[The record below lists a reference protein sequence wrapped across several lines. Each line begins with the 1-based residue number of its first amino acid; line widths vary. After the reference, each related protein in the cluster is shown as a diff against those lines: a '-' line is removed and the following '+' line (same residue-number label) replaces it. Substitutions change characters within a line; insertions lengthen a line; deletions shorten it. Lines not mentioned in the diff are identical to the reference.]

1 MVQLRKYRYP
11 DDVQAVWA
19 VTSDPSSCEYDDW
32 NVCSFEQTDSEVRS
46 LSCKPALVYGQWH
59 EVAVCTDDGS
69 VVGFGS
75 YLLSGSK
82 ARAEIGLHLCS
93 QYRGKGLAV
102 DAIRELSEW
111 MIRSGASAVNAVVSK
126 RNARA
131 MRAFVSAGFS
141 TLECSYQHHGDEITL
156 QWAPIASGR

>member
-1 MVQLRKYRYP
+1 MVHLRKYRYP

-32 NVCSFEQTDSEVRS
+32 SVCSFEQTDSEVRS

-59 EVAVCTDDGS
+59 ELAVCTDDGA
-69 VVGFGS
+69 VVGLGS

-82 ARAEIGLHLCS
+82 ASAEIGLHLCS

-102 DAIRELSEW
+102 EAIRELSRW
-111 MIRSGASAVNAVVSK
+111 MIRAGASAVHAVVSK
-126 RNARA
+126 RNIRA
-131 MRAFVSAGFS
+131 IRTFVSAGFS
-141 TLECSYQHHGDEITL
+141 TLECSYPQHEDEITL
-156 QWAPIASGR
+156 HWTPIASSH